1 VSVAA
6 TVGLLDFL
14 APAVADAADEDK
26 KAALVLA
33 AAYRPWCLPEGKQD
47 EAHAWYAAWLLYQRK
62 QQAAAAATVGV
73 IPAGIASEKEG
84 DLARSYRAGR
94 TAGEAVDDPMGF
106 YAQYERL
113 AALCGYGAITVARP
127 VYGCACQG
135 Y

>member
-1 VSVAA
+1 MAA
-6 TVGLLDFL
+6 TIELLDFL
-14 APAVADAADEDK
+14 APAIADASSGEK
-26 KAALVLA
+26 EAALALGGS
-33 AAYRPWCLPEGKQD
+33 YRPSCLPEVKQD
-47 EAHAWYAAWLLYQRK
+47 EAQAWYAAWLLYQRK
-62 QQAAAAATVGV
+62 QQAAAAAAVGV

-94 TAGEAVDDPMGF
+94 SAGEAVDDPMGF